1 MVTKLDIETYCNRY
15 EELIA
20 IVRSVERRA
29 YSEAVSEKL
38 RTRIQSICKE
48 IKELEVQRYLKEIML
63 EHA

>member
-15 EELIA
+15 EELLA

-38 RTRIQSICKE
+38 RARIQSICKE
-48 IKELEVQRYLKEIML
+48 IKELNEGKSSCQQLS
-63 EHA
+63 